1 VLPATAEEIASLL
14 HDVTR
19 AIGRRMGQQFKG
31 SPLPPSTGFVLHVV
45 HQRPGLTVSEL
56 ARAAG
61 QAKSRVSV
69 LVDQLAGE
77 GLLEKRPDP
86 EDRRLVRV
94 HPGPRL
100 AEWWQGLHRMM
111 DQLMAELL
119 ADLSPAEQS
128 GLVTALRRLRD
139 AAQRKGW
146 WQP

>member
-45 HQRPGLTVSEL
+45 HERPGLTVSEL
-56 ARAAG
+56 AR
-61 QAKSRVSV
+61 
-69 LVDQLAGE
+69 AGE